1 MRTLAKSA
9 GNPVSD
15 AILLGKLREL
25 VPGGVMADV
34 LMSETTRWK
43 IGGPADFVVR
53 PKSNA
58 EVANT
63 IQFLATHDIPWLTIG
78 HSSNL
83 LVSDQGIRGV
93 VVQIAQ
99 RMSSMRIDGQAV
111 TAQAGIWVP
120 GFARQLGMA
129 GLSGA
134 EHIIGIPG
142 TLGGLICMNG
152 GSQRRGIGE
161 NIKLVTCVDRAGRLF
176 ELNREQ
182 CGFSYRQSEIQ
193 QHHWTVLD
201 AQLEF
206 IRGDRKSICR
216 EMRTILASRRKKFPL
231 KLPNC
236 GSVFVSDP
244 AMYEAFGPPGSIIE
258 RCGLK
263 GTRYGGAQISHHHAN
278 FIVNLG
284 NAKATD
290 VLHLIELI
298 RNTAK
303 ASQACDLQCE
313 VRFVSP
319 DCSIEPAHHVTL

>member
-1 MRTLAKSA
+1 MRTLVKSA
-9 GNPVSD
+9 VNPVSD
-15 AILLGKLREL
+15 AILLRKLQEL

-34 LMSETTRWK
+34 LMREITRWK

-53 PKSNA
+53 PKSVN
-58 EVANT
+58 EVADT
-63 IQFLATHDIPWLTIG
+63 IQFLSTNDIPWLTIG

-83 LVSDQGIRGV
+83 LVSDQGIQGV
-93 VVQIAQ
+93 VVQIAH
-99 RMSSMRIDGQAV
+99 RMSNMRMDGEAV
-111 TAQAGIWVP
+111 TAQSGIWVP
-120 GFARQLGMA
+120 EFARRLGKA

-152 GSQRRGIGE
+152 GSQRKGIGE
-161 NIKLVTCVDRAGRLF
+161 NIKLVTCVDRQGRLF
-176 ELNREQ
+176 NLSREQ

-193 QHHWTVLD
+193 KQNWIVLD

-206 IRGDRKSICR
+206 TRGENRSICR
-216 EMRTILASRRKKFPL
+216 ELREILASRRKKFPL

-263 GTRYGGAQISHHHAN
+263 GTRFGDAQISNHHAN

-284 NAKATD
+284 NAQATD
-290 VLHLIELI
+290 ILHLVQLI
-298 RNTAK
+298 RK
-303 ASQACDLQCE
+303 AANETHGCDLQCE

-319 DCSIEPAHHVTL
+319 DCSIQPAHHVTL

>member
-1 MRTLAKSA
+1 MRTLVKSA
-9 GNPVSD
+9 VNPVSD
-15 AILLGKLREL
+15 AILLRKLQEL

-34 LMSETTRWK
+34 LMSEITRWK

-53 PKSNA
+53 PKSIT
-58 EVANT
+58 EVADM
-63 IQFLATHDIPWLTIG
+63 IQFLSTNDIPWLTIG

-99 RMSSMRIDGQAV
+99 RMSNMQIDGDTV
-111 TAQAGIWVP
+111 TSQAGIWVP
-120 GFARQLGMA
+120 GFARQLGKA

-152 GSQRRGIGE
+152 GSQRKGIGE
-161 NIKLVTCVDRAGRLF
+161 SIKLVTCVDRQGRLF
-176 ELNREQ
+176 DLGREQ

-193 QHHWTVLD
+193 KQNWIVLD
-201 AQLEF
+201 GQMEF
-206 IRGDRKSICR
+206 TRGDDRSICR
-216 EMRTILASRRKKFPL
+216 EMRKILASRRKKFPL

-244 AMYEAFGPPGSIIE
+244 AMYEAFGPPGSIIG

-263 GTRYGGAQISHHHAN
+263 GTRFGDAQISNHHAN

-284 NAKATD
+284 NAQATD
-290 VLHLIELI
+290 VLHLVKLI
-298 RNTAK
+298 RKTAK
-303 ASQACDLQCE
+303 DTQGCDLQCE

-319 DCSIEPAHHVTL
+319 DCSIQPAHHVTL